1 MSGELYLLL
10 ARSPVRRWAVHSSTT
25 VKEFVMDK
33 SQHPELEQELQL
45 VELGDAK
52 ELTMGPP
59 VGTVAEDSQQ
69 FPFKLK

>member
-1 MSGELYLLL
+1 
-10 ARSPVRRWAVHSSTT
+10 
-25 VKEFVMDK
+25 MDK

-59 VGTVAEDSQQ
+59 VGTVA
-69 FPFKLK
+69 

>member
-1 MSGELYLLL
+1 
-10 ARSPVRRWAVHSSTT
+10 
-25 VKEFVMDK
+25 MDK

-69 FPFKLK
+69 VPFKLK